1 MAHVRKDHNS
11 PHHKALSSWSDH
23 MNQSAHIS
31 NTFANLRAQAILD
44 NRLQL
49 KTSIEV
55 ARWLSYQSCAFRGND
70 ESNSSSNRGNFI
82 ELLKYSASLNSD
94 VAKVLDNA
102 PRNASY
108 TSPKIQKQILQVL
121 VIKVKK
127 FIREEIGCA
136 KFCIIVD
143 EALDESKKEQMT
155 LVLRFIDRDGCIKER
170 LFWAA
175 SC

>member
-1 MAHVRKDHNS
+1 MKQ
-11 PHHKALSSWSDH
+11 PG
-23 MNQSAHIS
+23 HIS
-31 NTFANLRAQAILD
+31 NKFENFRTQEILD
-44 NRLQL
+44 NRLRL

-55 ARWLSYQSCAFRGND
+55 ARWLAFQTCAFICND
-70 ESNSSSNRGNFI
+70 ESDSSSNRGNFI
-82 ELLKYSASLNSD
+82 ELLRYFANLNSD

-143 EALDESKKEQMT
+143 DARDESKKEQMS
-155 LVLRFIDRDGCIKER
+155 LVLRYVNKDGCIQEHFLGCFMLKIPHH
-170 LFWAA
+170 
-175 SC
+175 